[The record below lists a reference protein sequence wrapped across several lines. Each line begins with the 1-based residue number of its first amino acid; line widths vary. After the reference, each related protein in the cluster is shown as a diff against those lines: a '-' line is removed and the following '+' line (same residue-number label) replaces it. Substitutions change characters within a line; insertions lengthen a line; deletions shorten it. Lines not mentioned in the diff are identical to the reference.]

1 MRIQQNVGKD
11 NHEKLFASL
20 INESERSVLC
30 SGWLK
35 YSGLKLLLPS
45 IDSAI
50 SQGAQIVVYS
60 NEQHTELEAVD
71 ALASRPTL
79 KHVIASGA
87 HRYLHTKLFYF
98 EKGENY
104 TAVIGSA
111 NVTEGGLV
119 NNEELSIIFTGIK
132 SDSTHKQF
140 EDYLLALPTA
150 LRRASRTSVA

>member
-1 MRIQQNVGKD
+1 MRTQRNVGKD
-11 NHEKLFASL
+11 NHKKLFASL
-20 INESERSVLC
+20 ISESERSVLC

-35 YSGLKLLLPS
+35 YAGLKLLLPS

-60 NEQHTELEAVD
+60 NDQHTELEAAA
-71 ALASRPTL
+71 ALASRPAL
-79 KHVIASGA
+79 QHVIASGA

-98 EKGENY
+98 QKGENY

-111 NVTEGGLV
+111 NLTEGGLV
-119 NNEELSIIFTGIK
+119 KNEELSIVVTGTK

-150 LRRASRTSVA
+150 LRRVNPTSVA